1 MGFHR
6 SIVARKEGQIE
17 IRIASME
24 NIGRVRRGGE
34 ERWISSWRLPSVFPG
49 SILIPKVKRS
59 KSGSKQ
65 LSDSI
70 VWTNRRVYTVF

>member
-24 NIGRVRRGGE
+24 NIDRV

-49 SILIPKVKRS
+49 SILIPKIKRS